1 MTLLSRSELKNTGRL
16 TSRRLF
22 FSHQAEG
29 GCSVTSVIRRL
40 HSNPRL
46 SLNERNREL
55 VLKNSVR
62 RRVVPS
68 GEFLLVR
75 VFLAV
80 VCLLR
85 GGHGWLRFQVE
96 EPHQSFQVLGHG
108 SQVELLT
115 HELDSA

>member
-1 MTLLSRSELKNTGRL
+1 MSHADHFQTAECRPGADLSQRGVR
-16 TSRRLF
+16 
-22 FSHQAEG
+22 
-29 GCSVTSVIRRL
+29 
-40 HSNPRL
+40 
-46 SLNERNREL
+46 ERQGEL

-85 GGHGWLRFQVE
+85 GGHRWLRFQVE